1 MYNIYLDNSATT
13 CVSKEAA
20 AQALDVMTNHYGN
33 PSSLHGKGSEAYSAL
48 GIARNQIAQLLACT
62 TTHVYFTSGGTEAN
76 NLAVIGSSLHNGK
89 KGSKIVTTAIE
100 HHSIL
105 ESFEY
110 LESLGF
116 KIEYVKPNP
125 ISHRIEAA
133 DFINAVDENTVF
145 ASFMYVNN
153 ETGEILPAK
162 EIIEG
167 IKAKSPNTLIHIDCV
182 QAFGKI
188 PVRTFEL
195 DADFISASSHKIHG
209 PKGAGFLYAKN
220 KDIVIPRAYGGKQE
234 SKLRPGTEALPA
246 VAAFGK
252 AAQTAMYQMDDNY
265 KHVSLLRDRLAE
277 NVSKL
282 PNAHINSFS
291 DSLPY
296 VFNFSIPGFNSDKL
310 VSYFSTQGIYFSASS
325 ACSKGAKS
333 HVLAAMGYDN
343 ELINSC
349 LRIGLSKFN
358 TVEEIDVF
366 LNELKKY
373 IKKQLS

>member
-20 AQALDVMTNHYGN
+20 AAALEIMTNHYGN
-33 PSSLHGKGSEAYSAL
+33 PSSLHGKGSEAYRAL

-62 TTHVYFTSGGTEAN
+62 TSHVYFTSGGTEAN
-76 NLAVIGSSLHNGK
+76 NLAVIGASLKFCK

-105 ESFEY
+105 ESFAY
-110 LESLGF
+110 LESLGY
-116 KIEYVKPNP
+116 KTEYVKPNP
-125 ISHRIEAA
+125 VSHRIEAK
-133 DFINAVDENTVF
+133 DIVDAVDENTVF

-162 EIIEG
+162 KIIKG
-167 IKAKSPNTLIHIDCV
+167 IKAKNPNTLIHIDCV

-188 PVRTFEL
+188 PVQTFEL

-209 PKGAGFLYAKN
+209 PKGAGFLYVNN
-220 KDIVIPRAYGGKQE
+220 KERILPRVFGGLQE
-234 SKLRPGTEALPA
+234 GRIRPGTEALPA
-246 VAAFGK
+246 LAAFGK
-252 AAQTAMYQMDDNY
+252 AAETAMYQMDSNFE
-265 KHVSLLRDRLAE
+265 HARLLRNRLAE
-277 NVSKL
+277 SVRKL
-282 PNAHINSFS
+282 PNVHINSFC

-296 VFNFSIPGFNSDKL
+296 VFNFSLPGFNSDKL

-333 HVLAAMGYDN
+333 HVLSAMNYDEN
-343 ELINSC
+343 LIHSC
-349 LRIGLSKFN
+349 IRIGLSKLN
-358 TVEEIDVF
+358 TLEEIDIF
-366 LNELKKY
+366 CNELEKY
-373 IKKQLS
+373 INR